1 MTVRLKTAIER
12 LSAEEL
18 EQVTAL
24 AESLA
29 RRKEE
34 DEAGKKL
41 SLAWVGCLA
50 DAAEKSGVEA
60 AHRANEIRLGLLSKR
75 SSK

>member
-1 MTVRLKTAIER
+1 MTIRLKTAIEQ
-12 LSAEEL
+12 LNSEEL

-29 RRKEE
+29 RRKIE
-34 DEAGKKL
+34 DDAGKKL

-75 SSK
+75 PSK